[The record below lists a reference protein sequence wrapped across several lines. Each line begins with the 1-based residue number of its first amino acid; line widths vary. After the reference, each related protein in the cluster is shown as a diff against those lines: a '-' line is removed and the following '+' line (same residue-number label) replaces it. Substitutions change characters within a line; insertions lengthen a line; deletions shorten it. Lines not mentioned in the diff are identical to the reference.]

1 MGGCSMARSAR
12 RTSRTGAS
20 SAGKKPAA
28 AARFGRLGD
37 TGRYRTNVW
46 DYAGIS
52 SIGASRADELS
63 MHPTVKPVAMI
74 ADPARLA
81 APGRGQHLQAR
92 LEHHRLRPV
101 ASHHLDAQPLH
112 RKSIRPEAPADR
124 NGDRKGLLGG
134 VILLTC
140 NGAVCQANRSTAV
153 SVTLAKIRSLGLSD
167 EAAFGK
173 AQSGELNEGPL
184 SRF

>member
-74 ADPARLA
+74 ADAIRDCSR
-81 APGRGQHLQAR
+81 RG
-92 LEHHRLRPV
+92 EV
-101 ASHHLDAQPLH
+101 VLDCFGGSDNLNRDTRWPKLSFAKDWP
-112 RKSIRPEAPADR
+112 KSEP
-124 NGDRKGLLGG
+124 
-134 VILLTC
+134 
-140 NGAVCQANRSTAV
+140 
-153 SVTLAKIRSLGLSD
+153 
-167 EAAFGK
+167 
-173 AQSGELNEGPL
+173 
-184 SRF
+184 